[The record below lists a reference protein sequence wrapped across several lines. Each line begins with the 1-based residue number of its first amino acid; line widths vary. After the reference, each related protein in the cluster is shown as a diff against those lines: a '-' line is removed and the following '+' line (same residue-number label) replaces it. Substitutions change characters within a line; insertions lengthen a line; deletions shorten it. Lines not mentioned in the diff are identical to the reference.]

1 MSSLI
6 AGADRDL
13 SNEELRNFQNPYYFW
28 RFAIDR
34 SNRLRQN
41 LVAPVTPARMN
52 ERLIAQQGLFLCQNN
67 IDVSFDRALSET
79 MRTTTSREPWIVIIP
94 ANRRL
99 RDEAIVHLHQ
109 MNIKGSVLFPDLQ
122 GFAEGLR
129 DDLRRAQAFE
139 RRGNTADKRD
149 YYATLR
155 NVLSY
160 KETWF

>member
-1 MSSLI
+1 
-6 AGADRDL
+6 
-13 SNEELRNFQNPYYFW
+13 
-28 RFAIDR
+28 
-34 SNRLRQN
+34 
-41 LVAPVTPARMN
+41 
-52 ERLIAQQGLFLCQNN
+52 
-67 IDVSFDRALSET
+67 
-79 MRTTTSREPWIVIIP
+79 
-94 ANRRL
+94 
-99 RDEAIVHLHQ
+99 